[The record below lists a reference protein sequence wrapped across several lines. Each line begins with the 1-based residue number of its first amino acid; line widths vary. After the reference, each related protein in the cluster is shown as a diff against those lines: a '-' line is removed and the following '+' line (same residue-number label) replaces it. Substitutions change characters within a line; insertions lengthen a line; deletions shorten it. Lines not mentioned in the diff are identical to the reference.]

1 MNQRGPSPESMIGT
15 FDRHRLL
22 PFSIAYRMIGGVADA
37 ENILQDTYLRREE
50 RPEYK
55 EDLV

>member
-1 MNQRGPSPESMIGT
+1 MIGT
-15 FDRHRLL
+15 FDRHRPL
-22 PFSIAYRMIGGVADA
+22 PFSIAYRMLGGVADA